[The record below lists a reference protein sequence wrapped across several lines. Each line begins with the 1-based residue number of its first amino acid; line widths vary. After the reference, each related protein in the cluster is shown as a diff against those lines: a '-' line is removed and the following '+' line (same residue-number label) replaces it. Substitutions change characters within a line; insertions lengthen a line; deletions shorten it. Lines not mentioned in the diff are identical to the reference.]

1 MEEKARMSVGENE
14 REGLDCCYVDECMMF
29 VGSMV
34 EADAGR
40 IELKD

>member
-1 MEEKARMSVGENE
+1 MIDTRMVEEDG

-29 VGSMV
+29 IGSVV

-40 IELKD
+40 IVLEN